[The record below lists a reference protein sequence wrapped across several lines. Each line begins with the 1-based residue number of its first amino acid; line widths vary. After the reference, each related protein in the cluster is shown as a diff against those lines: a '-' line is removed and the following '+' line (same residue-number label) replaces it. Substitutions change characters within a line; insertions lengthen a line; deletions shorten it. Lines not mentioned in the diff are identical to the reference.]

1 MGTQASFIKFK
12 DMTTTKKEL
21 RKYQK
26 RDKSDDVVDIVALEK
41 VKKDIFP
48 FKEGEVVA
56 VVAGERWIQRENKEL
71 CKELGLKN
79 IVEVV
84 FVDNPYYWDLAIEEN
99 KSIDDILGEHFEKLS
114 DEECK
119 EFLK

>member
-26 RDKSDDVVDIVALEK
+26 KDKSDDVVDIVALEK

-56 VVAGERWIQRENKEL
+56 VVVGERWIQRENKEL

-84 FVDNPYYWDLAIEEN
+84 FVDNPYYWDLAME
-99 KSIDDILGEHFEKLS
+99 KDRSIDDILREHFEQLS